1 MITHSSFWRGIGSHQ
16 LRNPRCKYSNNF
28 SKKIDLIKKYRSARF
43 FCIERGKRKSPDQL
57 ISRLTYLLTQHHLQA
72 LTEPDLEA
80 SKELLSISR
89 IMTKTDKDSFIGML
103 EQWHSK
109 WKTFISERS
118 VDTKS
123 GKSYYTHKRLRSAYL
138 SLKRN
143 MNYLWTFYDYP
154 NLGIPNTNNG
164 IEGTF
169 TDIKSKLRVHSGMKK
184 TNRMRFIDEYLAR
197 HYYK

>member
-1 MITHSSFWRGIGSHQ
+1 M
-16 LRNPRCKYSNNF
+16 
-28 SKKIDLIKKYRSARF
+28 
-43 FCIERGKRKSPDQL
+43 
-57 ISRLTYLLTQHHLQA
+57 QA